1 MALVKL
7 VKGQNINLTRQF
19 NGQTKFRVGLSWDTG
34 AQTFDLDA
42 IALLLTD
49 KVDSGGKVPN
59 EDFAAAYFN
68 NDPDRPNYQKIT
80 FQTPS
85 GNVGFQSIDG
95 SVKSFGDNRTG
106 EGSSDDETI
115 ELDLSKVDPRV
126 KSILILVNIYTE
138 DDPTKNFNFG
148 MVKNA
153 VVKLYEGNS
162 DVPALCFEL
171 SEDFS
176 TEHNL
181 EFVEVYLHNNEW
193 KFKALG
199 NGNNNTFAEELK
211 KFGIPC

>member
-49 KVDSGGKVPN
+49 KVDAGGKVPN

-85 GNVGFQSIDG
+85 GVVGFQSIDG
-95 SVKSFGDNRTG
+95 SVKNFGDNRTG
-106 EGSSDDETI
+106 EGSGDDETI
-115 ELDLSKVDPRV
+115 ELDLSKVDPRI

-153 VVKLYEGNS
+153 MVKLYEGNS

>member
-49 KVDSGGKVPN
+49 KVDAGGKVPN

-106 EGSSDDETI
+106 EGSGDDETI

-126 KSILILVNIYTE
+126 KSILILVTIYTE

-153 VVKLYEGNS
+153 MVKLYEGNS

>member
-19 NGQTKFRVGLSWDTG
+19 NGQTKFRVGLLWDTG

-49 KVDSGGKVPN
+49 KVDAGGKVPN

-106 EGSSDDETI
+106 EGSGDDETI

-153 VVKLYEGNS
+153 MVKLYEGNS

>member
-49 KVDSGGKVPN
+49 KVDAGGKVPN

-106 EGSSDDETI
+106 EGSGDDETI

-153 VVKLYEGNS
+153 MVKLYEGNS

>member
-106 EGSSDDETI
+106 EGSGDDETI

>member
-49 KVDSGGKVPN
+49 KVDAGGKVPN

-153 VVKLYEGNS
+153 MVKLYEGNS

>member
-49 KVDSGGKVPN
+49 KVDAGGKVPN

-85 GNVGFQSIDG
+85 GVVGFQSIDG

-106 EGSSDDETI
+106 EGSGDDETI

-153 VVKLYEGNS
+153 MVKLYEGNS

>member
-49 KVDSGGKVPN
+49 KVDAGGKVPN

-106 EGSSDDETI
+106 EGSGDDETI
-115 ELDLSKVDPRV
+115 ELDLSKVDPRI

-153 VVKLYEGNS
+153 MVKLYEGNS

>member
-106 EGSSDDETI
+106 EGSGDDETI

-153 VVKLYEGNS
+153 MVKLYEGNS

>member
-49 KVDSGGKVPN
+49 KVDAGGKVPN

-106 EGSSDDETI
+106 DGSGDDETI
-115 ELDLSKVDPRV
+115 ELDLSKVDPRI

-153 VVKLYEGNS
+153 MVKLYEGNS
-162 DVPALCFEL
+162 DIPALCFEL

>member
-106 EGSSDDETI
+106 DGSGDDETI
-115 ELDLSKVDPRV
+115 ELDLSKVDPRI

-153 VVKLYEGNS
+153 MVKLYEGNS
-162 DVPALCFEL
+162 DIPALCFEL